1 MSLRY
6 LTNDLQ
12 AAFNMMFVFAFA
24 MRSCKYYAFLEYEF
38 FR

>member
-12 AAFNMMFVFAFA
+12 AAFNRQSEAEKA
-24 MRSCKYYAFLEYEF
+24 GKQRKQASQL
-38 FR
+38 

>member
-12 AAFNMMFVFAFA
+12 AAFNRQPEAEKSTKQRRQA
-24 MRSCKYYAFLEYEF
+24 SQL
-38 FR
+38 